1 MALPKLY
8 QRIVWHNDTNPALN
22 EDNLNAMSKG
32 LDDVDDRVI
41 ALGND
46 VFEVLP
52 QIVHYLEQA
61 EDLVEALENLSKNP
75 PKIGPNGN
83 WLVWD
88 VETDQYI
95 DSGIDA
101 SITVTI
107 ADITMLEP
115 TATPYVTNTGTDT
128 DPIFHLFI
136 PRGTKGDTGTS
147 ITSIVKTGTSGLVDT
162 YTITFS
168 NSTTTTFAVTNGKT
182 AYQSAV
188 EGGYTGTEAEFEAD
202 LANFGDLAESA
213 ATSATTASAKASEAA
228 ASATTAST
236 KADEAATSAATASSK
251 ADEAANSATSAASS
265 ASTATTKASEAAT
278 SASNAYNSELAAD
291 ASATLAATEAGNAA
305 TSASDAANSEAAA
318 AGSASTA
325 TTKAGEAADSA
336 TSAAGSASTAT
347 TKEAEASAAALNAED
362 SAEDSEAWAV
372 GKRGGVD
379 VPSTDPTYHNNA
391 KYYSEQSGTH
401 TFAGLQD
408 VDINSSTLANGD
420 VPVYN
425 STSSKWENKAAP
437 IIKTATLSA
446 SYTTVTFTGLP
457 TSGDHLIDFYT
468 STGINFTD
476 INTATAG
483 QVTLTFDAQSAAVT
497 VYCEIK
503 EV

>member
-52 QIVHYLEQA
+52 QIQAALEEA
-61 EDLVEALENLSKNP
+61 EDLVEVVETLSKNP
-75 PKIGPNGN
+75 PYIGQNGN
-83 WLVWD
+83 WWVWD
-88 VETDQYI
+88 TNTESFV

-101 SITVTI
+101 SITVSI

-115 TATPYVTNTGTDT
+115 SATPYVTNTGTNT
-128 DPIFHLFI
+128 DPIFHLYI
-136 PRGTKGDTGTS
+136 PRGTKGDTGTG
-147 ITSIVKTGTSGLVDT
+147 ITSIAKTGTSGLIDT
-162 YTITFS
+162 YTITYS
-168 NSTTTTFAVTNGKT
+168 DGTTSTYTVTNGKT

-202 LANFGDLAESA
+202 LGNFGDLAESA
-213 ATSATTASAKASEAA
+213 ATSAA
-228 ASATTAST
+228 TAST
-236 KADEAATSAATASSK
+236 KAG
-251 ADEAANSATSAASS
+251 
-265 ASTATTKASEAAT
+265 EAAT
-278 SASNAYNSELAAD
+278 SASNAASSETAAAGSAATATTKAGEAAASAAD
-291 ASATLAATEAGNAA
+291 AAGYASTASTKAGEAA
-305 TSASDAANSEAAA
+305 TSASNAASSETAA

-325 TTKAGEAADSA
+325 TTKAGEAA
-336 TSAAGSASTAT
+336 
-347 TKEAEASAAALNAED
+347 ASAADAAD
-362 SAEDSEAWAV
+362 YSEDSEAWAV
-372 GKRGGVD
+372 GQRGGVD
-379 VPSTDPTYHNNA
+379 VPSTDPAYHNNA

-408 VDINSSTLANGD
+408 VDINTGTLADGD

-425 STSSKWENKAAP
+425 STSAKWENKAAP
-437 IIKTATLSA
+437 VIKIATLSA
-446 SYTTVTFTGLP
+446 GYTTVTFTGLP